1 MRAPP
6 SRLWAAMTSPELAA
20 WTAAEPGAIAVLPVG
35 AIEQHG
41 PHLPVAVD
49 AVIADG
55 VVAAAVA
62 RMPDS
67 LPAVV
72 LPALTVSYSREHEG
86 FAGTLSLTPETF
98 LRVVMELGDNVA
110 AAGVKKLVM
119 LNGHGGNP
127 PVLDIAARELRA
139 AHGMLA
145 VVASW
150 YRLGLPDG
158 LFPADEVRH
167 GIHGGAVETAVMMHL
182 APGSVR
188 EDKVAQFASLTAKL
202 AADNEVLSATENVR
216 FGWLAED
223 LNGSGAAGDA
233 TLAAAAGG
241 AAAGRAAVEHAASRL
256 VTLLEEV
263 DRFDGLADD

>member
-6 SRLWAAMTSPELAA
+6 SRLWAAMTSPELTA
-20 WTAAEPGAIAVLPVG
+20 WVAAEPGAIAVLPVG

-41 PHLPVAVD
+41 PHLPLAVD

-55 VVAAAVA
+55 VVAAATA
-62 RMPDS
+62 LMPDD

-72 LPALTVSYSREHEG
+72 LPSQTVSYSREHED
-86 FAGTLSLTPETF
+86 FAGTLSLAPETF
-98 LRVVMELGDNVA
+98 LKVVMDLGRNVA
-110 AAGVKKLVM
+110 GAGIKKLVM

-127 PVLDIAARELRA
+127 PVLDVAARELRA

-150 YRLGLPDG
+150 YRLGLPEG

-188 EDKVAQFASLTAKL
+188 QDKVADFASLTATL

-216 FGWLAED
+216 FGWLAQD
-223 LNGSGAAGDA
+223 MNASGAAGDA
-233 TLAAAAGG
+233 TKAATAGG
-241 AAAGRAAVEHAASRL
+241 ADAGKAAIDHAAARL
-256 VTLLEEV
+256 VHLLQEV

>member
-55 VVAAAVA
+55 VVAAAVE
-62 RMPDS
+62 RMPDT
-67 LPAVV
+67 LPVVV
-72 LPALTVSYSREHEG
+72 LPALTVSYSREHEN
-86 FAGTLSLTPETF
+86 FAGTLSLSPETF
-98 LRVVMELGDNVA
+98 LKVVLELGGNVA
-110 AAGVKKLVM
+110 RAGVKKLVM

-139 AHGMLA
+139 THGMLA

-158 LFPADEVRH
+158 LFPENEVRH

-188 EDKVAQFASLTAKL
+188 QDKVGDFASLTAKL
-202 AADNEVLSATENVR
+202 AGDNEVLSATENVR

-223 LNGSGAAGDA
+223 MNTTGAAGNA
-233 TLAAAAGG
+233 TLGATGGGVAGKAAIDHAAG
-241 AAAGRAAVEHAASRL
+241 RL

-263 DRFDGLADD
+263 DRFDGLNDD